1 MFPPV
6 ANGAV
11 TGVVFTSATPYS
23 EKVLLDKNEA
33 KRPARVIDVTAAA
46 DAEPLDQRKV
56 LILFPLEPDVLSSD
70 DASMDIDLFV
80 LLV

>member
-1 MFPPV
+1 MFQHV

-11 TGVVFTSATPYS
+11 TGVVFTSAMPYS
-23 EKVLLDKNEA
+23 EKVEPDKNEA
-33 KRPARVIDVTAAA
+33 KRPARVIDVTGEVY
-46 DAEPLDQRKV
+46 AEPLYQRKV
-56 LILFPLEPDVLSSD
+56 LILFPLEADVLSSA